1 MSLHMSQARTS
12 IYICH
17 CTCLKPGLPSTYVI
31 AHVSSQGFHLHMSLH
46 MSQARTSIYI
56 CHCTCL
62 KPGLPSTYVI
72 AHVSS
77 QDFQCNDICRW
88 KPWLKTCAK
97 MWSSWGTRISRSS
110 ICWNYIL
117 NIICNYN
124 YHTLVTMTAS
134 L

>member
-1 MSLHMSQARTS
+1 MCND
-12 IYICH
+12 ICRWKPWLETCAMT

-77 QDFQCNDICRW
+77 QDFHLHMSLHMSQDRASIYICHFTW
-88 KPWLKTCAK
+88 KSWLETCA
-97 MWSSWGTRISRSS
+97 
-110 ICWNYIL
+110 
-117 NIICNYN
+117 
-124 YHTLVTMTAS
+124 MTYVDGS
-134 L
+134 PGLRHVQ